1 MAQIIKHRRGGI
13 TSLKD
18 VTARKGEFIIATGS
32 IGDMN
37 GPWVFVGDTDGV
49 AGAYKAT
56 SKIYQGGN
64 VPSISVGS
72 YGSTVDGTPFYS
84 TNAQTLYILSSAG
97 NTAMDLT
104 GNIEGNLI
112 SGVTINN
119 LTGTTANITAVSSS
133 MFTGSFTGNGG
144 GLYNIPAS
152 GVTGLQ
158 LDKIADGAA
167 TASID
172 ETDGLRVNIKTEIT
186 GSLIVSGNTS
196 VSGITNL
203 GDDLN
208 VTGDTV
214 LNGSVTVTGLT
225 DNRLV
230 VVGSGGLLEDDS
242 NLTFDG
248 TVFQIGQGQLEVDV
262 ATGELRTSGSII
274 MKGNVTIGDQN
285 TDNIILAGEV
295 SSSIIPDVNNAFDLG
310 SSSQAWRNLH
320 VSGTAYIETL
330 NAANISLSGITVFD
344 DLTVEGDT
352 TLGNSTGDTV
362 SITGSVYLQSLTEK
376 RLVVV
381 GADGL
386 LTDYSGLTFDNGNL
400 NLSGALEVTNIQGTG
415 SLYLKPDKLDS
426 RHFEIYNSAGPSG
439 YTDIHFVGNADLN
452 FFGDDTNYL
461 KIDNTISKI
470 SIESSGGVNINTSG
484 SFNLYTHDGDDIYM
498 SSSSDITLEADTDV
512 TITAGDDLRMY
523 SNDIFSLRNY
533 SSDENITLVTKYN
546 SGDEK
551 TMSFD
556 VNGNL
561 TIPGGFTGSYA
572 DINTQAQLASA
583 AVEDL
588 TDNRIVLAG
597 SGGELEDDVNFTFD
611 GTTFNIGQG
620 DFEVDVN
627 DGDIRTSGSLTVVSS
642 TTLKNNLS
650 VSGTTTVS
658 GTTELQST
666 LTVISTSE
674 LKGAVGINSTLDV
687 TGSVNLK
694 STLDVDGQ
702 ATLNTAVVENLT
714 TGRVVLVG
722 TGSTLIDDSDFTFDG
737 LVLKV
742 GDGNFEVDVTDGDVR
757 TSGSLTTNG
766 LTNNG
771 DLTVNGVLTVTGNTQ
786 LQANLYVSGNLE
798 VLGGATNVTIQSTTI
813 ELDDNIIRLN
823 AYSPFERYAGFEVI
837 DSGSSGVSASLV
849 WDSLND
855 YWMFVSS
862 SGDSSK
868 LIGTTAGTYGSE
880 ISLTNNTFPI
890 ATGANTIGDSLL
902 TMVASGTTLAFNTN
916 KFTIASGDG
925 ATSIAGNVTVTSG
938 GGADAA
944 SNSSAI
950 VFRNSSNVLGYV
962 STTTSTVE
970 TAGLLGYK
978 QSDGALVFSDLI
990 DGGSY

>member
-37 GPWVFVGDTDGV
+37 GPWVFIGDTEGV

-56 SKIYQGGN
+56 SKIYQGGD

-72 YGSTVDGTPFYS
+72 YGSTINGTPFYS

-104 GNIEGNLI
+104 GNIEGNVI

-172 ETDGLRVNIKTEIT
+172 ETDGLRINVKTEIS
-186 GSLIVSGNTS
+186 GSLIVTGNTTHH
-196 VSGITNL
+196 GT
-203 GDDLN
+203 
-208 VTGDTV
+208 
-214 LNGSVTVTGLT
+214 VTVTGLT

-230 VVGSGGLLEDDS
+230 VVGSGGVLEDDD

-295 SSSIIPDVNNAFDLG
+295 SSSIIPDVNNSFDLG

-320 VSGTAYIETL
+320 VSGTAYIE
-330 NAANISLSGITVFD
+330 NINIGGISTTNLELPGF
-344 DLTVEGDT
+344 LTVSGT
-352 TLGNSTGDTV
+352 STLS
-362 SITGSVYLQSLTEK
+362 GSVYVQDLTEK
-376 RLVVV
+376 RLVVAGV
-381 GADGL
+381 DGL
-386 LTDYSGLTFDNGNL
+386 ITDYSGLTFDNGNL

-415 SLYLKPDKLDS
+415 SLYLKPDLNDS
-426 RHFEIYNSAGPSG
+426 RLFEIYNTAPS
-439 YTDIHFVGNADLN
+439 DIHFKGNASYN

-461 KIDNTISKI
+461 KIDNTISRI
-470 SIESSGGVNINTSG
+470 SIESAGGVDTITSG
-484 SFNLYTHDGDDIYM
+484 SLNIKTEGGNDIFV
-498 SSSSDITLEADTDV
+498 SSSEDISLLADTDI
-512 TITAGDDLRMY
+512 TITAGDDLRIH
-523 SNDIFSLRNY
+523 SNDVFVLRNY
-533 SSDENITLVTKYN
+533 SATDSIQLVTQYN
-546 SGDEK
+546 SGNDK
-551 TMSFD
+551 TLAFD
-556 VNGNL
+556 VDGNL
-561 TIPGGFTGSYA
+561 TIPGGFTGSFA

-588 TDNRIVLAG
+588 TDGRIVLAG
-597 SGGELEDDVNFTFD
+597 VGGELEDDANFTFD
-611 GTTFNIGQG
+611 GTTFKVGDG

-642 TTLKNNLS
+642 TTLKDNLS

-687 TGSVNLK
+687 TGSVNFK

-798 VLGGATNVTIQSTTI
+798 VLGGSTNVTIQSTTI

-849 WDSLND
+849 WDGLND

-862 SGDSSK
+862 SGNSSK

-890 ATGANTIGDSLL
+890 ATGTNTIGDSLL

-962 STTTSTVE
+962 STTKSTVE

>member
-37 GPWVFVGDTDGV
+37 GPWVFIGDTEGV

-56 SKIYQGGN
+56 SKIYQGGD

-72 YGSTVDGTPFYS
+72 YGSTINGTPFYS

-104 GNIEGNLI
+104 GNIEGNVI

-172 ETDGLRVNIKTEIT
+172 ETDGLRINVKTEIS
-186 GSLIVSGNTS
+186 GSLIVTGNTTHH
-196 VSGITNL
+196 GT
-203 GDDLN
+203 
-208 VTGDTV
+208 
-214 LNGSVTVTGLT
+214 VTVTGLT

-230 VVGSGGLLEDDS
+230 VVGSGGVLEDDD

-295 SSSIIPDVNNAFDLG
+295 SSSIIPDVNNSFDLG

-320 VSGTAYIETL
+320 VSGTAYIE
-330 NAANISLSGITVFD
+330 NINIGGISTTNLELPGF
-344 DLTVEGDT
+344 LTVSGT
-352 TLGNSTGDTV
+352 STLS
-362 SITGSVYLQSLTEK
+362 GSVYVQDLTEK
-376 RLVVV
+376 RLVVAGV
-381 GADGL
+381 DGL
-386 LTDYSGLTFDNGNL
+386 ITDYSGLTFDNGNL

-415 SLYLKPDKLDS
+415 SLYLKPDLNDS
-426 RHFEIYNSAGPSG
+426 RLFEIYNTAPS
-439 YTDIHFVGNADLN
+439 DIHFKGNASYN

-461 KIDNTISKI
+461 KIDNTISRI
-470 SIESSGGVNINTSG
+470 SIESAGGVDTITSG
-484 SFNLYTHDGDDIYM
+484 SLNIKTEGGNDIFV
-498 SSSSDITLEADTDV
+498 SSSEDISLLADTDI
-512 TITAGDDLRMY
+512 TITAGDDLRIH
-523 SNDIFSLRNY
+523 SNDVFVLRNY
-533 SSDENITLVTKYN
+533 SATDSIQLVTQYN
-546 SGDEK
+546 SGNDK
-551 TMSFD
+551 TLAFD
-556 VNGNL
+556 VDGNL
-561 TIPGGFTGSYA
+561 TIPGGFTGSFA

-588 TDNRIVLAG
+588 TDGRIVLAG
-597 SGGELEDDVNFTFD
+597 VGGELEDDANFTFD
-611 GTTFNIGQG
+611 GTTFKVGDG

-642 TTLKNNLS
+642 TTLKDNLS

-666 LTVISTSE
+666 LTVISTTE
-674 LKGAVGINSTLDV
+674 LKSAVGINSTLDV
-687 TGSVNLK
+687 TGSVNFK

-798 VLGGATNVTIQSTTI
+798 VLGGSTNVTIQSTTI

-849 WDSLND
+849 WDGLND

-862 SGDSSK
+862 SGNSSK

-890 ATGANTIGDSLL
+890 ATGTNTIGDSLL

-962 STTTSTVE
+962 STTKSTVE